1 MILDFVK
8 KRLETTDALDP
19 NKEPSRFLTIVY
31 VLALS
36 FIALLALGSHLIIVQ
51 MTGAQKETAEIVYI
65 AGRQRVTAQQ
75 VALHA
80 SDYMHTQDQK
90 HKDLME
96 NAYFSFQLGHDYLIN
111 GRSEDKSGMVELSP
125 ELYKIYFQE
134 PVNLNRKSQDYLSL
148 SEELMTLDPEG
159 DKADFTRMYSDL
171 SAMATGDLIKGLD
184 LAAQQYQEEALTRIN
199 HLTLMQTSVFI
210 VMILTLLIEAL
221 FIFKPLVA
229 HLKKYSHQLLTMALK
244 DSLTGLN
251 NRRAFMQSAEA
262 EISRAVRHDSGL
274 CVVISD
280 IDKFKT
286 INDTYGHAAG
296 DEVLRHISKILQQTF
311 RKEDVI
317 GRIGGEEFAFVLPQT
332 NAEQAKLLI
341 EKLRAKIERSPC
353 EVHDEKG
360 AATALEFTSSF
371 GIAYFADKSESL
383 ASLMKR
389 ADDALYKAKEA
400 GRNRVVLFAPPK
412 QDALKVI

>member
-1 MILDFVK
+1 MILNFVK
-8 KRLETTDALDP
+8 RKLEAQDAVSSKSDP
-19 NKEPSRFLTIVY
+19 TAFLTIVY

-51 MTGAQKETAEIVYI
+51 MTGAQKETAEVVYI

-80 SDYMHTQDQK
+80 SDYMNTRDQR
-90 HKDLME
+90 HKALME
-96 NAYFSFQLGHDYLIN
+96 NAYFSFKLGHDYLVH
-111 GRSEDKSGMVELSP
+111 GRAEDKTGKVELSP
-125 ELYKIYFQE
+125 ELYKIYFQD

-148 SEELMTLDPEG
+148 SEELMRLDPEG
-159 DKADFTRMYSDL
+159 DKADFTRMYTDL
-171 SAMATGDLIKGLD
+171 TAMATGDLIKSLD
-184 LAAQQYQEEALTRIN
+184 LAAQQYQEEALVKINRLTRI
-199 HLTLMQTSVFI
+199 QTIVFV

-221 FIFKPLVA
+221 FIFRPLVS
-229 HLKKYSHQLLTMALK
+229 HLKKYSNQLLTMALK

-251 NRRAFMQSAEA
+251 NRRAFMQAAEA
-262 EISRAVRHDSGL
+262 EISRAIRHDADL

-280 IDKFKT
+280 IDKFKN
-286 INDTYGHAAG
+286 INDSYGHAAG
-296 DEVLRHISKILQQTF
+296 DEVLRQLSAILQKMF

-341 EKLRAKIERSPC
+341 EKLRAKIERSVC
-353 EVHDEKG
+353 EITDEKG
-360 AATALEFTSSF
+360 RATMLEFTSSF
-371 GIAYFADKSESL
+371 GISYFSDKSEGL

-389 ADDALYKAKEA
+389 ADDALYKAKEK
-400 GRNRVVLFAPPK
+400 GRNRVILSENSQK
-412 QDALKVI
+412 SALKVV